1 MTAAGS
7 GPAAVDTATV
17 DTVGTAAAE
26 IRSVGPRIGVRPPF
40 ALLRSGTERLFDAA
54 RQVRDLGFDHA
65 VIGDHVSFRGGYGSD
80 GLIQATALL
89 MAAPGVEVHTGV
101 FLLPLRHPVPV
112 ARQVATLAALA
123 PGRFVFG
130 VGIGGEDRA
139 EIEACGVD
147 PATRGRRM
155 DEALV
160 VLRALL
166 AGEAVTVDGEHF
178 RLRDVRVSPPP
189 AVAVPIVIGGRSA
202 AAVRRAGRHGDGW
215 LGVWVSPDRYAAVT
229 AEIDGVAVSAGRT
242 GTAWRHALLVWCGF
256 GRSVEDAGCSVSRAM
271 ESFYGVPFD
280 RFSKYVPRGTP
291 QDVAEALV
299 PYLEAGCRDVHL
311 LPVASDEDEAMESAA
326 QVRRLLVRRG

>member
-1 MTAAGS
+1 MTTVDVDPVGS
-7 GPAAVDTATV
+7 GSAAS
-17 DTVGTAAAE
+17 G
-26 IRSVGPRIGVRPPF
+26 SVGLRIGVRPPF
-40 ALLRSGTERLFDAA
+40 ALLRGGTGRLYEAA
-54 RQVRDLGFDHA
+54 AQIRDLGFDHA

-89 MAAPGVEVHTGV
+89 VAAPDIEVHTGV

-112 ARQVATLAALA
+112 ARQVATLAAMA

-139 EIEACGVD
+139 EVEACGVD

-166 AGEAVTVDGEHF
+166 AGAAVTVDGEHF
-178 RLRDVRVSPPP
+178 QLRDVRVSPPP
-189 AVAVPIVIGGRSA
+189 AVPVPIVIGGRSA

-215 LGVWVSPDRYAAVT
+215 LGVWVSPERYASVI
-229 AEIDGVAVSAGRT
+229 AEIDDVATASGRSAV
-242 GTAWRHALLVWCGF
+242 AWRHALLVWCGF
-256 GRSVEDAGCSVSRAM
+256 GGSVEDAGLSVSRAM

-280 RFSKYVPRGTP
+280 RFSRYVPRGTP
-291 QDVAEALV
+291 QDVAQALV
-299 PYLEAGCRDVHL
+299 PYLDAGCRDVHL
-311 LPVASDEDEAMESAA
+311 LPVAGDEDEALESAA
-326 QVRRLLVRRG
+326 QVRSLLLRRG